1 MNSRKYVYIQRT
13 QNHPIDIDFEI
24 LKDRNIP
31 PLVKLKNIINSQ
43 QLNHIACGYPTLNSS
58 ESHDIDVSVQLHNSY

>member
-24 LKDRNIP
+24 LKTETYH
-31 PLVKLKNIINSQ
+31 LL
-43 QLNHIACGYPTLNSS
+43 
-58 ESHDIDVSVQLHNSY
+58 